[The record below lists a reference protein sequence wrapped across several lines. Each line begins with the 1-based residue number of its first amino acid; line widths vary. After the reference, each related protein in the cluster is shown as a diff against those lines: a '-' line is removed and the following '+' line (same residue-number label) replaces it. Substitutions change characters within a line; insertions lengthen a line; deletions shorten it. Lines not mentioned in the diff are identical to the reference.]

1 MYSNWPESSIPGV
14 SVKKGA
20 DMKVENMSGVQEK
33 RSPDVRFSLEMWRI
47 LSLWKTIPLQ
57 IKER

>member
-1 MYSNWPESSIPGV
+1 
-14 SVKKGA
+14 
-20 DMKVENMSGVQEK
+20 MKVENMSGVREK
-33 RSPDVRFSLEMWRI
+33 RSPDVRFSVEMWRI